1 MSPGVYLCVAQA
13 PPPQHTYNCNR
24 EGLYHTSTSSSVLE
38 MSQPRNFS
46 WFVAGKLAA
55 MAYPTTQDL
64 TFLKAQGIKTLINF
78 SHRPSSYRESAE
90 AQGLTVHSIP
100 IETYYPPKTEQIENF
115 LRIVDTAKSVSIYSM
130 FSVHACPQVDLR
142 SGKST

>member
-1 MSPGVYLCVAQA
+1 MSPGVYLCVAGQWSYK
-13 PPPQHTYNCNR
+13 PHPFNTRIHNCNR

-38 MSQPRNFS
+38 MSQPSNFS

-115 LRIVDTAKSVSIYSM
+115 LRIVDTAKSVSIQC
-130 FSVHACPQVDLR
+130 SVFMLAL
-142 SGKST
+142 KST